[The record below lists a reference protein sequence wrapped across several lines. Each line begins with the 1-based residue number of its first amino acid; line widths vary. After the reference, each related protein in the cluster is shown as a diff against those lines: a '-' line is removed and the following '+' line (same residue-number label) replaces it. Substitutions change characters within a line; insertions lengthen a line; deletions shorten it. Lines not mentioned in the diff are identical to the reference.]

1 MPSFKKDLKPEQRW
15 DVVNY
20 LRKLTGPAESKGDS
34 AKKAAKEAKAPPEPP
49 QLIPESTGQSPTP
62 EGRGGY

>member
-20 LRKLTGPAESKGDS
+20 LRKLTAPAKADSGASAAPGAAAPAEGSK
-34 AKKAAKEAKAPPEPP
+34 AKPDASS
-49 QLIPESTGQSPTP
+49 Q
-62 EGRGGY
+62 